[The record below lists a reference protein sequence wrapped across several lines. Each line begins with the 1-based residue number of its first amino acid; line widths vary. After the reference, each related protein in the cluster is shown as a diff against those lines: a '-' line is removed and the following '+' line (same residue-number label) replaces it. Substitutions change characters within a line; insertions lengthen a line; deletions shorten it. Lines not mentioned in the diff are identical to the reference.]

1 MAWTA
6 YLFQYLGGAVVFAL
20 GLFAILRTGSC
31 QLRIRDDRK
40 WFTFLV
46 IGYVWMALLHLLWTL
61 AALYL

>member
-6 YLFQYLGGAVVFAL
+6 YLFQYLTGGIVFAL
-20 GLFAILRTGSC
+20 GLFAIVKSGSC
-31 QLRIRDDRK
+31 RLRVREERK
-40 WFTFLV
+40 WFLFLI